1 MTEVQRAH
9 LGAHAVNEPAR
20 VRRWPIAVAA
30 ALIQAAVGVV
40 YAWSVFRDPLA
51 HELGRT
57 VSEVTLAYS
66 VNLFSLGIF
75 AFLGGLWMRRVGPR
89 TVALTAG
96 LLYGLGLLLTGLF
109 GSHLWALYLG
119 FGVLGGIGR
128 GLGWVAPVATT
139 VQWFPDRRGLICGIS
154 AAANGLGALVAA
166 PLATAS
172 IDEVGV
178 LPTFSVAGGVLLVLV
193 VGAALALREPP
204 DGYCPPGWRF
214 TQGQQAAG
222 QQRLGGQTLG
232 QQAASQDTTGDGREY
247 TVREALRTPQWYG
260 IWAML
265 FVSSSAGLAL
275 YSHASPMVQQV
286 TGIGPMAAAG
296 VVAALSLANTVG
308 RLGWAWLSDVVGR
321 RQVFVAILLLLA
333 ASLRALPLA
342 ASVTAFTLLAAT
354 AMLCFG
360 GGLGTMPA
368 WAADAFGARHV
379 GPIVGLLMTAQGCGA
394 IVGPLLQALAVERV
408 GSYGPGLSWLA
419 LVLVLA
425 ALLPLVLRPP
435 DRTPATLQPVR
446 VAARMAR

>member
-1 MTEVQRAH
+1 MAE
-9 LGAHAVNEPAR
+9 

-30 ALIQAAVGVV
+30 ALIQAAVGAV

-51 HELGRT
+51 NELGRT

-66 VNLFSLGIF
+66 VNLFSLGTF

-89 TVALTAG
+89 TVGLAAG
-96 LLYGLGLLLTGLF
+96 LLYGLGLLLTGLL

-139 VQWFPDRRGLICGIS
+139 VRWFPDRRGLICGIS

-166 PLATAS
+166 PLATAL
-172 IDEVGV
+172 IDTVGV
-178 LPTFSVAGGVLLVLV
+178 LPTFSSAGVALLALVAG
-193 VGAALALREPP
+193 ASLALREPP
-204 DGYCPPGWRF
+204 DGYCPPGWRL
-214 TQGQQAAG
+214 TQGQQAPG
-222 QQRLGGQTLG
+222 QQGTSRQGS
-232 QQAASQDTTGDGREY
+232 ADDREY

-260 IWAML
+260 IWALL

-321 RQVFVAILLLLA
+321 QRVFVAMLLLLA

-342 ASVTAFTLLAAT
+342 TSVTTFTLLAAT

-394 IVGPLLQALAVERV
+394 IVGPLLQAQAVERV
-408 GSYGPGLSWLA
+408 GSYGPGLAWLSLA
-419 LVLVLA
+419 LVLA
-425 ALLPLVLRPP
+425 ALLPPALRAP
-435 DRTPATLQPVR
+435 DRAPAALQPAR
-446 VAARMAR
+446 VAARPAR

>member
-1 MTEVQRAH
+1 VAE
-9 LGAHAVNEPAR
+9 

-30 ALIQAAVGVV
+30 ALMQAAVGVV

-51 HELGRT
+51 NELGRT

-89 TVALTAG
+89 TVGLAAG
-96 LLYGLGLLLTGLF
+96 LLYGLGLLVTGLL
-109 GSHLWALYLG
+109 GSHLWVLYLG

-166 PLATAS
+166 PLATAL
-172 IDEVGV
+172 IDAAGV

-193 VGAALALREPP
+193 AGAALALREPP
-204 DGYCPPGWRF
+204 DGYCPPGWRL
-214 TQGQQAAG
+214 TQRQQGASLTTAA
-222 QQRLGGQTLG
+222 
-232 QQAASQDTTGDGREY
+232 DGREY

-260 IWAML
+260 IWTLL

-286 TGIGPMAAAG
+286 TGVGPMAAAG

-321 RQVFVAILLLLA
+321 RRVFVAMLLLLA
-333 ASLRALPLA
+333 ASLRVLPLA
-342 ASVTAFTLLAAT
+342 TSITTFTLLAAT

-394 IVGPLLQALAVERV
+394 IVGPLLQAVAVERM
-408 GSYGPGLSWLA
+408 GSYGPGLAWLSLA
-419 LVLVLA
+419 LVLA
-425 ALLPLVLRPP
+425 ALLPLALRPP
-435 DRTPATLQPVR
+435 DRVPSTLRPVR
-446 VAARMAR
+446 VAARPVR